1 MRIHVVISIAMLA
14 GCGGG
19 GAGDDGGGGP
29 DAGVSP
35 KCMEATT
42 HDDLA
47 WIQSNIFS
55 TSCTFSACHKSPAT
69 DAHGL
74 VLEPGASHAGLVN
87 QQSVEQTQMM
97 LVVPGQPNQ
106 SYLMVAIGQI
116 SGPLPQ
122 DGVMPLNSPALCGEK
137 RDAIERWILAGALE

>member
-1 MRIHVVISIAMLA
+1 MKLPVVISIAMLV

-19 GAGDDGGGGP
+19 GGGGDDGGGP

-35 KCMEATT
+35 KCMEATQ

-47 WIQSNIFS
+47 WIQSNVFS

-69 DAHGL
+69 DANGL
-74 VLEPGASHAGLVN
+74 VLEAGQSHGELVN
-87 QQSVEQTQMM
+87 QQSVEQSGMM

-106 SYLMVAIGQI
+106 SYLMVALGQI
-116 SGPLPQ
+116 GGTLPQ

-137 RDAIERWILAGALE
+137 LDAIERWILAGALE